1 MVIPMLFVWT
11 LTGLLLTLEP
21 CCEFL
26 AFSAAPAHAAAP
38 THAAAP
44 GEAGHEHA
52 AAEHLTSHG
61 HDAGLART
69 HGEGGSPHSHCKP
82 VDNPLEGAPV
92 IASVAPGSTTDAP
105 KVPAVDSGH
114 LAGRLVAI
122 NAFAIS
128 RLHHPPSFRLHY
140 LRTQRLRI

>member
-11 LTGLLLTLEP
+11 LGGLLLTLEP
-21 CCEFL
+21 CCELL
-26 AFSAAPAHAAAP
+26 AFTVPAHAAAQ
-38 THAAAP
+38 

-52 AAEHLTSHG
+52 AAEHIAG
-61 HDAGLART
+61 HDHDEGLAHT
-69 HGEGGSPHSHCKP
+69 HGEGGAPHSHCKP
-82 VDNPLEGAPV
+82 VDNPLEEAPAV
-92 IASVAPGSTTDAP
+92 ASAAPGSATDAP